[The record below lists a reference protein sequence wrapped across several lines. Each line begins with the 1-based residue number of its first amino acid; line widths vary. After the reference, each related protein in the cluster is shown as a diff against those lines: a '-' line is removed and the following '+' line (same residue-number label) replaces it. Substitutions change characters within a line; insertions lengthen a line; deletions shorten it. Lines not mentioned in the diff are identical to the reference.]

1 MRANLRCRPLRN
13 SSSVQRRLALSP
25 ISTAVKSTEALSG
38 ARAHELGGS
47 YDWHCLIRDF
57 QQCRSLTPA
66 PGARWPNRQCIPSV
80 GGPSLPVFQCL
91 AGTRAPT
98 RNRFLRAMIRGEGI
112 RLGLPWTELLAKD
125 YCDPRYHIS
134 FARAIGRRLRRTYP
148 CLRVGT
154 PSDMVG
160 AQRLEPWTR

>member
-1 MRANLRCRPLRN
+1 M
-13 SSSVQRRLALSP
+13 ALLDTRDPALPTTNKLEFSAAEIGAFAHP
-25 ISTAVKSTEALSG
+25 TAVKSTEALSG

-134 FARAIGRRLRRTYP
+134 
-148 CLRVGT
+148 
-154 PSDMVG
+154 S
-160 AQRLEPWTR
+160 